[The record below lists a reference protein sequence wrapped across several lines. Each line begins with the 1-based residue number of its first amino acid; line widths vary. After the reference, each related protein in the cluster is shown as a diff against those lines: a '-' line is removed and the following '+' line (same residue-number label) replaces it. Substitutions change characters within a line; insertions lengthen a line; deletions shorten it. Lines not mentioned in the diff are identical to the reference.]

1 MKNIILV
8 PNRNKDKDF
17 INTQKI
23 KSFLENKNY
32 NVIIARDYKDQFGN
46 YRYCVNENLAE
57 YIIAIGGDGTFLQ
70 AVYDFHFIKDAKFI
84 GINLGTVGFLTTIEL
99 NTYAEQLDELLNKS
113 SQIHKYNMLKI
124 STYQEDFEDC
134 CLNDIVIGRSGFARV
149 IELEVYVDGKSLY
162 KFSGDGV
169 LISTA
174 VGSTAYNLSLGG
186 PIIHPL
192 SGTVVITPI
201 APHSIGIKPI
211 VVPDCSIIDVKV
223 IGSHKKTDVDA
234 IFTCDGRNNDQII
247 SPGEIITIQKGEEI
261 QNIVLDSFDY
271 FKNLKEKLST
281 N

>member
-1 MKNIILV
+1 MKNIVIV
-8 PNRNKDKDF
+8 PNKNKDKNL

-32 NVIIARDYKDQFGN
+32 NVIIANDYKDQFGN

-70 AVYDFHFIKDAKFI
+70 AVHDFHFIKNTKFI
-84 GINLGTVGFLTTIEL
+84 GINLGTVGFLTTIEMSTYKDQL
-99 NTYAEQLDELLNKS
+99 NELLKNNV
-113 SQIHKYNMLKI
+113 QIHKYHMLKI
-124 STYQEDFEDC
+124 TNNHEDFEDS
-134 CLNDIVIGRSGFARV
+134 CLNDIVIGRNGFARV
-149 IELEVYVDGKSLY
+149 IELEIFVNGKNLY

-192 SGTVVITPI
+192 SGTMVITPI

-211 VVPDCSIIDVKV
+211 IVPDSTKIEVKV
-223 IGSHKKTDVDA
+223 IGSHKKTDIDA
-234 IFTCDGRNNDQII
+234 IFTCDGRNNNQII
-247 SPGEIITIQKGEEI
+247 SPGEIITIEKGKEI
-261 QNIVLDSFDY
+261 QNIVLNSFDY
-271 FKNLKEKLST
+271 FKNLKEKLT
-281 N
+281 T